1 MKNAILRVLIAIA
14 FLYTTLAL
22 AESSHAYGKARSVLL
37 LNSYHPGYLWS
48 DAIQN
53 EIHEQLKTSGKNIEF
68 TVDYLDTKRNVG
80 LEYFNSLADSLEI
93 KYKFYKFDVVI
104 TSDNNAFTF
113 AVKHRERLFP
123 GVPIVFCGFN
133 DFQSTAIE
141 NISNIT
147 GVKEAVEIEKTIKLA
162 LSVHPSTRRLI
173 FISSTKRNTDRRN
186 HEVLIN
192 SIIPVY
198 DDNFKTDILLNKTI
212 EEIEE
217 IVAQLPTGSL
227 VFILAHP
234 IIHQL
239 VDYVA
244 TDEYTRRVAVA
255 SRVPLYVNWDTHLGY
270 GAMGGS
276 VITGEDQGHAAAELT
291 LKILSGIPAEELP
304 VIVTSPTSVIFDQR
318 TMMRFGVS
326 QEQIPSSSVIL
337 HKPDSLYALYKRY
350 VWIISAI
357 IILLITIIV
366 FLIIIILLRRRRDK
380 FEHMAMH
387 DQLTGLFNR
396 HYLQDMARRKISSAI
411 RHQRPLS
418 LLMLDIDH
426 FKIINDTHGHP
437 AGDAVLQ
444 QVAKLLQAQV
454 RDEDIINRFGG
465 EEFVILL
472 DKCDLTEAE
481 YKAQHL
487 RKMVETLTPNK
498 IYVSASIGVA
508 QLNSNEKNC
517 SELLKRADLAVY
529 QAKERGRNCVVVAN

>member
-454 RDEDIINRFGG
+454 RDEDIIIRFGG